1 MTDLPANEPGPHLYA
16 GARALAPPPAGFI
29 TDPAAVHAQCG
40 DEHVCAATIREV
52 CPGSTGLLAPSAG
65 DAGGQFELSRLYL

>member
-40 DEHVCAATIREV
+40 DEHVCAATIQEV
-52 CPGSTGLLAPSAG
+52 CPGSTGLLVPSAG
-65 DAGGQFELSRLYL
+65 DTGGQ